1 MLNRRIFFYPFLLY
15 FLLLSSCKEKLD
27 RSAFINWVH
36 DYKNGLHVKK
46 SVSEFVFDL
55 QYKPAEYIALM
66 STTPTVSTD
75 PTLEYYT
82 LNISLKDPSVD
93 FINHNVNN
101 SDEKQKKVYYFS
113 YLFQDDIFLEE
124 AGGRMPCVLFHFE
137 QSDLKKSQTFVLGF
151 EKPKSAIDGPGDETR
166 LVIESPYFTSLPI
179 KIKISKASI
188 PELKI

>member
-1 MLNRRIFFYPFLLY
+1 MLNQRLFPCCFLLCCL
-15 FLLLSSCKEKLD
+15 FLSSCKETLD

-36 DYKNGLHVKK
+36 DYRNGLHVKK
-46 SVSEFVFDL
+46 IVSEFVFDL
-55 QYKPAEYIALM
+55 QYKPSQYIALM
-66 STTPTVSTD
+66 STTPSVSAD
-75 PTLEYYT
+75 PVLEYYT

-93 FINHNVNN
+93 FINYNVND
-101 SDEKQKKVYYFS
+101 SDAKQKKVYYFS

-137 QSDLKKSQTFVLGF
+137 QSDLKKSRTFVLGF
-151 EKPKSAIDGPGDETR
+151 EKSKSALDGSGDETR
-166 LVIESPYFTSLPI
+166 LVIDSPYFTSLPI